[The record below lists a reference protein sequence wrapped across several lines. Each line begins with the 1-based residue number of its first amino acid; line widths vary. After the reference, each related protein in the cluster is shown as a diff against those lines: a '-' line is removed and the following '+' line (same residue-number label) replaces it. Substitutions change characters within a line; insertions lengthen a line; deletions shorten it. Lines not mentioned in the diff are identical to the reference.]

1 MDNYEYVIKQIFDR
15 KKNNINLNDGEN
27 SSSKSIRSLNNEEK
41 IFFNNKVS
49 LINSKIKGVKE
60 NGLKKDIEEGIKE
73 VNLTTEENNYIDD
86 FQQNINKN
94 KINKNDILVLNPDNY
109 TLNPELINLDY
120 SKPIKIQDENKE
132 KILLKEKQ
140 KNNNN
145 KKIQNNKTNSKNKYK
160 SLNEILSY
168 TQRPK
173 RKNEIKNQLSTNST
187 TERNLKEN
195 LSTSRKIINQ
205 IQKKFERYNTES
217 LMYEALKNYSQCK
230 PLNSGFLERMQF
242 YSIKKQTKNEILDY
256 MVNQS
261 KPKIKES
268 ERVKVF
274 NHLIEDSNRRT
285 EKYYKNEELKN
296 RKTKSKKK
304 FDEKKFMIK
313 YKTEVIDKLREKEKN
328 LQLLRNEK
336 LKVEKEK
343 EELILKDMRNR
354 TQRVSKKKIEEIS
367 KRLYAE
373 AMSFNTRKEMRNSFN
388 DSDNDIFSLNLKKE
402 RNYSQLNLNT
412 MNNSN
417 SQSFIKKQK
426 LYNRHYSQKNIH
438 QPYYNKYNTFFKKNN
453 NHHRKSCS
461 SFLNKKNIKMN
472 SKFKK
477 FVPIFNAEKMVD
489 AFFTKKNN

>member
-1 MDNYEYVIKQIFDR
+1 MNDYEYVIKQIFNGR
-15 KKNNINLNDGEN
+15 KNNSNININNNISL
-27 SSSKSIRSLNNEEK
+27 KSNRSQNFIINTK
-41 IFFNNKVS
+41 NKEF
-49 LINSKIKGVKE
+49 KE
-60 NGLKKDIEEGIKE
+60 NKLKQYIERIKE
-73 VNLTTEENNYIDD
+73 INLTTDENNNLNKY
-86 FQQNINKN
+86 QLNNNNKN
-94 KINKNDILVLNPDNY
+94 KINKEEMNILESDSYSLS
-109 TLNPELINLDY
+109 PELINLD
-120 SKPIKIQDENKE
+120 KENKPQKNE
-132 KILLKEKQ
+132 YENNDKIILKEYQ
-140 KNNNN
+140 KNIMN
-145 KKIQNNKTNSKNKYK
+145 KNKNLK
-160 SLNEILSY
+160 NNINSLNEILSY
-168 TQRPK
+168 TQRIK
-173 RKNEIKNQLSTNST
+173 GKNEVKNQLSTNST

-195 LSTSRKIINQ
+195 LSASRKIINQ
-205 IQKKFERYNTES
+205 IKNKFERYNTEN

-230 PLNSGFLERMQF
+230 PLNSGFLDRMEF
-242 YSIKKQTKNEILDY
+242 YTIKKQTKNEILNY
-256 MVNQS
+256 LVNQS

-268 ERVKVF
+268 ERIKVF

-285 EKYYKNEELKN
+285 ENYYKNEKKKN
-296 RKTKSKKK
+296 RKIKSKKK

>member
-73 VNLTTEENNYIDD
+73 VNLTTEENNDIDD

-354 TQRVSKKKIEEIS
+354 TQRV
-367 KRLYAE
+367 
-373 AMSFNTRKEMRNSFN
+373 
-388 DSDNDIFSLNLKKE
+388 
-402 RNYSQLNLNT
+402 
-412 MNNSN
+412 
-417 SQSFIKKQK
+417 
-426 LYNRHYSQKNIH
+426 
-438 QPYYNKYNTFFKKNN
+438 
-453 NHHRKSCS
+453 
-461 SFLNKKNIKMN
+461 
-472 SKFKK
+472 
-477 FVPIFNAEKMVD
+477 
-489 AFFTKKNN
+489 